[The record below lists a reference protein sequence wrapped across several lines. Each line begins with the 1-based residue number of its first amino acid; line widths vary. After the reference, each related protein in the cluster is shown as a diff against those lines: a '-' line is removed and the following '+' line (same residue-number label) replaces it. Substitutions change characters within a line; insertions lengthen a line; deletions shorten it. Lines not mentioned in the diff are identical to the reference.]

1 MPEMSRLVSVYM
13 KELRKTR
20 KEKPK
25 HVREA
30 LETYIQ
36 LWEDVIRKG
45 LVRPWDEIDFAL
57 KEIEAHGGLYR
68 AAQD

>member
-1 MPEMSRLVSVYM
+1 MPERSRLVSVYM
-13 KELRKTR
+13 KELRQTR
-20 KEKPK
+20 KEKPE

-45 LVRPWDEIDFAL
+45 LVRPSDEINLAL
-57 KEIEAHGGLYR
+57 KEIDAHGGLYR